1 MLGVLSCCMC
11 FKHYLLCSRFTVR
24 CVSDHQSLQYCKLNK
39 IEANRVS
46 RWTMKMSQFNYVIEY
61 AKGSTHFL
69 ADCLS
74 RAIDLPNE
82 AWQPRTPIDNDDDFL
97 STPFMVYWP
106 GVAHGYRVAA
116 LSRKVK
122 LDGGGESTCATTI
135 ASNSK
140 SKSTSRVDEYY
151 TGYDDSLDDPAQ
163 YMFPHEKF
171 LPACCSGTTLERACY
186 PSG

>member
-1 MLGVLSCCMC
+1 
-11 FKHYLLCSRFTVR
+11 
-24 CVSDHQSLQYCKLNK
+24 
-39 IEANRVS
+39 
-46 RWTMKMSQFNYVIEY
+46 MSQFNYVIEY

-140 SKSTSRVDEYY
+140 SKSTAQVDEYY

-171 LPACCSGTTLERACY
+171 LFGYMASRPVPQELLFKESDYLRCKDFGQIYNELVNSAPT
-186 PSG
+186 P